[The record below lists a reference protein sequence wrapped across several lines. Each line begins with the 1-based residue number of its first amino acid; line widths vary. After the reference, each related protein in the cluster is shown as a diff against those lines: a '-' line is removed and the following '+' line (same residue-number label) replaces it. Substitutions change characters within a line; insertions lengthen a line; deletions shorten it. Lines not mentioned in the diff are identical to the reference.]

1 MSQLYGKAL
10 ANQIPDSTTGNQARV
25 AFGAMS
31 ATLHAAYEKLA
42 EYDPS
47 GIGQWTGIDAGSGQA
62 ARNYLDS
69 ANDAMGK
76 YYQQMP
82 QSDDPLSSELLTK
95 FKAAVSISSTACQY
109 IDENF
114 STAFLGE
121 LTDAVIDACATVV
134 GRVANGV
141 SKVAGSFVGGTW
153 WIWLLGIAGFV
164 LLTKYKKATRGTA

>member
-1 MSQLYGKAL
+1 MAQLYGKAL
-10 ANQIPDSTTGNQARV
+10 ANQIPDSTTGNQARI
-25 AFGAMS
+25 AFGAMT

-69 ANDAMGK
+69 ANDALAK
-76 YYQQMP
+76 YYAQMP
-82 QSDDPLSSELLTK
+82 ENDQPLSSELLTK

-114 STAFLGE
+114 STSFLAE
-121 LTDAVIDACATVV
+121 LADAVIEACATVV
-134 GRVANGV
+134 GRVANTV
-141 SKVAGSFVGGTW
+141 SKVAGSFIGGTW
-153 WIWLLGIAGFV
+153 WIWLAGLVGFV
-164 LLTKYKKATRGTA
+164 LLTKYKKATRGAP